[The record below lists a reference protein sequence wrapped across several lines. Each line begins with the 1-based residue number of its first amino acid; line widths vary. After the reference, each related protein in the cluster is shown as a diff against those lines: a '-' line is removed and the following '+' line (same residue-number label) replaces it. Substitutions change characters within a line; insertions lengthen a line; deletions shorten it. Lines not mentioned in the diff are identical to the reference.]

1 MESSTVLLITAV
13 SLSVLV
19 ECMETLPELCAGN
32 VNLMWYI
39 NLLAMQCFYCE
50 FYCSIIGNE
59 MFLSKI
65 RLNITGSA
73 DNRWRFPIIH
83 LAIEDNLLK
92 NNSNVFRF
100 YHRIIYTIYKHYI
113 QQLQYFAV
121 ILPFEPRNS
130 V

>member
-1 MESSTVLLITAV
+1 MCRQCKLDVVYKFVGYAVFLLRVLL
-13 SLSVLV
+13 L
-19 ECMETLPELCAGN
+19 N
-32 VNLMWYI
+32 Y
-39 NLLAMQCFYCE
+39 
-50 FYCSIIGNE
+50 IGNE

-100 YHRIIYTIYKHYI
+100 YHRIIYI
-113 QQLQYFAV
+113 QTL
-121 ILPFEPRNS
+121 
-130 V
+130 